1 MPTTLDLV
9 SSLGYSYLSLSPE
22 ITFKAR
28 IAVISGLNVTGLVA
42 KNSIQAPIEDLILK
56 GTAD

>member
-1 MPTTLDLV
+1 MPTTFYLD
-9 SSLGYSYLSLSPE
+9 SSLGYTYLSLSPE
-22 ITFKAR
+22 ITFKAG

-42 KNSIQAPIEDLILK
+42 KNSIQAPIEDRILK